1 MQYTIA
7 VSGINAVDNPGPGT
21 GIARSLKESELDIR
35 IIGLAYDA
43 MEPGIYMDWLIDRT
57 YILPYPSG
65 DVESYINRLSYI
77 HQKENIDIIIPALDA
92 ELPLYMKTEA
102 KLANMGIKMMI
113 PDRDSYRKR
122 SKDNLQDIADNTG
135 LVLPDT
141 KIISSEKELDDT
153 VKEYGF
159 PLMVK
164 GPFYEA
170 FCADNRNEAVHHFHA
185 LAAKW
190 GFPIIIQKVVR
201 GDEVNL
207 VGLGDGE
214 GGEMGHLTIKKMLIT
229 KLGKVWTNVSIL
241 NTRIEGAAQKLVSYL
256 KWKGAFEL
264 ELIFNNKEDTYY
276 LIEVNP
282 RFPAWL
288 YMASGCGIN
297 LPERMVKKLLDIPF
311 DTHSNYK
318 AGKLLIRY
326 TGELIKD
333 ISDFEK
339 MTTAGEN

>member
-7 VSGINAVDNPGPGT
+7 VSGINAIDNPGPGT
-21 GIARSLKESELDIR
+21 GISRSLKESDLDVR

-57 YILPYPSG
+57 YILPYPSAG
-65 DVESYINRLSYI
+65 VESYMSRLSYI

-92 ELPLYMKTEA
+92 ELPLYMKTEDIFE
-102 KLANMGIKMMI
+102 NMGIKMMI
-113 PDRDSYRKR
+113 PERESFRKR
-122 SKDNLQDIADNTG
+122 SKDNLKEIAANTG
-135 LVLPDT
+135 LVLPDSKT
-141 KIISSEKELDDT
+141 ISSEKDLEEAA
-153 VKEYGF
+153 KEYGY

-170 FCADNRNEAVHHFHA
+170 FCAENRSEVLHHFHA

-190 GFPIIIQKVVR
+190 GFPIILQKYVR

-207 VGLGDGE
+207 VGLGDGK
-214 GGEMGHLTIKKMLIT
+214 GGDMGHLAIKKMLIT
-229 KLGKVWTNVSIL
+229 KLGKVWTNVSII
-241 NTRIEGAAQKLVSYL
+241 NNRIEDAAQKLVSYL

-264 ELIFNNKEDTYY
+264 ELIFDNKNDIYY

-297 LPERMVKKLLDIPF
+297 LPERMVKKLLDMPY

-339 MTTAGEN
+339 MTTIGEN